1 MLRVYGKNAG
11 FIRRIQKRSENEKMN
26 YTAYILKKQPV
37 NPSLLISDKRVLHEM
52 TVLASLPVAAVGILV
67 VAGLVPGAWLID
79 LTRLAKLRRYQYL
92 AKKRRQAYVR
102 CVLLSLDHR
111 VDRYT
116 VQLLMTA

>member
-1 MLRVYGKNAG
+1 
-11 FIRRIQKRSENEKMN
+11 MN
-26 YTAYILKKQPV
+26 YTSYILSKQPV
-37 NPSLLISDKRVLHEM
+37 NPSLLISDRIVLHEV
-52 TVLASLPVAAVGILV
+52 TVLASLPVAIVGMLV

-102 CVLLSLDHR
+102 CVLLSLNHR
-111 VDRYT
+111 VDKYT